1 MSNLLE
7 KKNVL
12 KVKKF
17 LKNID
22 DSFKLIVLDETARTA
37 EDAARSLKK
46 EVGAIVKSLFFK
58 NEETNEFYLCLVS
71 GDQYISEEK
80 LKVIT
85 QKTIIKASADEVKKE
100 TGFSIGGVAPV
111 AHLSPPSRIFI
122 DENLKRF
129 DKIYAAAGHPYVVFA
144 ITFHN
149 LCLITK
155 GEVQRIVK
163 YKF

>member
-22 DSFKLIVLDETARTA
+22 DNFELIVLDETARTA

-80 LKVIT
+80 LKEIHEDALTSSGKKLSRPEPVVYDES
-85 QKTIIKASADEVKKE
+85 SARVGISERE
-100 TGFSIGGVAPV
+100 YCGTSI
-111 AHLSPPSRIFI
+111 
-122 DENLKRF
+122 
-129 DKIYAAAGHPYVVFA
+129 
-144 ITFHN
+144 
-149 LCLITK
+149 
-155 GEVQRIVK
+155 
-163 YKF
+163 